1 MTERLEVTFS
11 KAVIKLTLDHP
22 FLAQIYYGV
31 PNEVVDDPAMP
42 TACTTG
48 RKRMYNREFMN
59 DLNREEQMYLVA
71 HEVMHDML
79 EHPFRRG
86 NRRHGVWNQ
95 AIDYKVNQL
104 LDESG
109 LTMPT
114 GKHEG
119 LRDKKFDGMTE
130 EAIYD
135 ELMKDPPPED
145 GENSGQF
152 DQHMDA
158 EGTPEEIQQARQEAQ
173 ARVLQAAATAKQMGN
188 LPAYAKGLVEGILCP
203 KEKWYEYLRRFFSA
217 RSWSDYTHTIINRR
231 ELLRTNVIAPTLYS
245 ETLGH
250 VVIGVDQ
257 SGSIGD
263 EMLRAFATHVSD
275 ILQDTRPE
283 LCTVLY
289 FDTQV
294 SEEREEYTVND
305 LPIQLRRVMSGGTS
319 FVDVCAEAEKLS
331 ADVLLVLTDM
341 YGTFPEQC
349 SVPTIWC
356 STEKSET
363 TVPFGEVVHVEC
375 E

>member
-1 MTERLEVTFS
+1 MERLEVTFS

-31 PNEVVDDPAMP
+31 PNEVVDDPNMP

-48 RKRMYNREFMN
+48 RKRMYNREFMTAQPK
-59 DLNREEQMYLVA
+59 DIQAFVVA

-86 NRRHGVWNQ
+86 NRRPDVWNY

-109 LTMPT
+109 LTLWPNC
-114 GKHEG
+114 
-119 LRDKKFDGMTE
+119 LRDKKFDDMTE

-135 ELMKDPPPED
+135 ELMKDPPPPSE
-145 GENSGQF
+145 GKGGQGSGQF
-152 DQHMDA
+152 DEHMDA

-173 ARVLQAAATAKQMGN
+173 ARVLQAAAVAKQMGS
-188 LPAYAKGLVEGILCP
+188 LPAYAKGLVDQILCP

-217 RSWSDYTHTIINRR
+217 RSWADYTHTIINRR
-231 ELLRTNVIAPTLYS
+231 ELIRTNMVAPTLYS

-257 SGSIGD
+257 SGSIND
-263 EMLRAFATHVSD
+263 AMLSAFAAHVSD

-294 SEEREEYTVND
+294 SEEREEYTVNE
-305 LPIQLRRVMSGGTS
+305 
-319 FVDVCAEAEKLS
+319 CAEAEKLS
-331 ADVLLVLTDM
+331 AEVLLVLTDM
-341 YGTFPEQC
+341 CGTFPEQC

-356 STEKSET
+356 STESAET
-363 TVPFGEVVHVEC
+363 TVPFGEVIHVEC

>member
-59 DLNREEQMYLVA
+59 AQSKDIQAFVVA

-86 NRRHGVWNQ
+86 NRRPDVWNR

-109 LTMPT
+109 LTLWE
-114 GKHEG
+114 HCC
-119 LRDKKFDGMTE
+119 RDKKFDDMTE

-135 ELMKDPPPED
+135 ELMKDPPEEGGGD
-145 GENSGQF
+145 GQGDGQF

-188 LPAYAKGLVEGILCP
+188 LPAYAKGLVDGILCP

-217 RSWSDYTHTIINRR
+217 RSWSDYTHTVINRR

-305 LPIQLRRVMSGGTS
+305 LPIQLRRVCGGGTS